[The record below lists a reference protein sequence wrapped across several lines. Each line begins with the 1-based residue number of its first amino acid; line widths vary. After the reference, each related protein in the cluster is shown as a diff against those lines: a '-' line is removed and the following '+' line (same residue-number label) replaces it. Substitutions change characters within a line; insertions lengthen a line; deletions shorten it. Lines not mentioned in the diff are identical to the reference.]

1 MDIVKQ
7 EGLLGLFRG
16 MTSTWAREV
25 PGYFFFFG
33 GYEFSRY
40 MMTPKG
46 GDVDDMGEHGFLDY
60 YSEA

>member
-1 MDIVKQ
+1 MDIIRQ
-7 EGLLGLFRG
+7 EGFLGLFRG
-16 MTSTWAREV
+16 MTSTWAREI

-46 GDVDDMGEHGFLDY
+46 GDVDDMGTCNIY
-60 YSEA
+60 YIVH